1 MKLYTAAILLLFVG
15 CDSTRQQEKPMVD
28 RYVIIS
34 AGESNSGGYGNNAD
48 ASAGEIASRSEIQM
62 WNVNTDVFENLDI
75 GTNNNLDHSGLSST
89 SHGWE
94 LQLANDVASGVW
106 TSIQNPLYYIQTG
119 QGGSTIANWG
129 SGGAYWAEWLARVN
143 AAKSYFSSN
152 SITPKWIIFVSIGI
166 NDAIA
171 GTATATFK
179 TNLVTWLNLIKTE
192 CPSCKIVLT
201 EVTPT
206 YPTFSTAI
214 REVADAETDVAFAYT
229 QDLGLRDINHWSY
242 AGLKTLSTRMSYL
255 AQFMWGVADGKV
267 FTNYTSTMHPKGQ
280 QFGWTG
286 SSPATAG
293 AIQKES
299 MSWGDGSFVS
309 WLTPSSAV
317 SDAIVVAIESTKDT
331 NHVWSAA
338 QTYLYGA
345 YRFNADIWGGV
356 NYSGTASRGASS
368 DEARI
373 YRSGDDAL
381 LQVRTTG
388 GSWTTRHTST
398 GAFSGVSSIWVHV
411 INAASGA
418 TDTLTLSLQLNP
430 TITITAPT
438 SGTIALVGV
447 AQAVTWSSTDVTGTV
462 DILYSSDGGSNYSV
476 IASGETNDNSY
487 SWTPTSGQLSADAR
501 IRVRST
507 SSQSV
512 YGTSSSIKVAT
523 TSGGGGS
530 NTGLW
535 FRLQELAVAD
545 GLELTRP

>member
-1 MKLYTAAILLLFVG
+1 
-15 CDSTRQQEKPMVD
+15 
-28 RYVIIS
+28 
-34 AGESNSGGYGNNAD
+34 
-48 ASAGEIASRSEIQM
+48 
-62 WNVNTDVFENLDI
+62 
-75 GTNNNLDHSGLSST
+75 
-89 SHGWE
+89 
-94 LQLANDVASGVW
+94 
-106 TSIQNPLYYIQTG
+106 
-119 QGGSTIANWG
+119 
-129 SGGAYWAEWLARVN
+129 
-143 AAKSYFSSN
+143 
-152 SITPKWIIFVSIGI
+152 
-166 NDAIA
+166 
-171 GTATATFK
+171 
-179 TNLVTWLNLIKTE
+179 
-192 CPSCKIVLT
+192 
-201 EVTPT
+201 VTPT

-255 AQFMWGVADGKV
+255 AQFMWSIADGRV

-293 AIQKES
+293 AIAKES
-299 MSWGDGSFVS
+299 MSWADGSFIS
-309 WLTPSSAV
+309 WLTPASGLTDAV
-317 SDAIVVAIESTKDT
+317 VVAIESTKDT
-331 NHVWSAA
+331 SHVWTAA

-345 YRFNADIWGGV
+345 YRFNGDAYGGV
-356 NYSGTASRGASS
+356 NYSGTLSRGLAS
-368 DEARI
+368 DEMRI
-373 YRSGDDAL
+373 YRSGNDAL

-388 GSWTTRHTST
+388 GAWATRHTSSN
-398 GAFSGVSSIWVHV
+398 AFSGVSSIWVHI

-447 AQAVTWSSTDVTGTV
+447 AQSVTWSSVDVSGTV
-462 DILYSSDGGSNYSV
+462 DILYSSDGGSNYTV
-476 IASGETNDNSY
+476 IASAETNDGSY

-512 YGTSSSIKVAT
+512 YGTSNAIKVAT

-530 NTGLW
+530 NTALW
-535 FRLQELAVAD
+535 FRLQELAIND
-545 GLELTRP
+545 GLELSRP